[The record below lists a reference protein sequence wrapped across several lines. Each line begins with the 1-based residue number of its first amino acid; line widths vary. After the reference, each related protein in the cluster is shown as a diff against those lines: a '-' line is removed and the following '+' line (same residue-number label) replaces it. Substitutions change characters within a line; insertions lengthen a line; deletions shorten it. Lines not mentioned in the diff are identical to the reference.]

1 MGKGPFRKLIKG
13 ESAKTWELANG
24 NIVNAAQKK
33 EGAATEAESGG
44 SSLPKDDS
52 PKGLEPPSEP
62 SREKPEQG
70 SAAPEAGLSEGTAVY
85 DDMTVCRLLRIH
97 RRVLA
102 AARTKTA
109 RGKDWDCVG
118 LHAGMTRAWIDQEAL
133 KRGIVPDFTNVPLKA
148 IEQGDRVVS
157 CILMGTWA
165 NRQRVTVKIAATDEI
180 RIATVKDA
188 DDFSLYEIFDA
199 IDYGSELC
207 WEQRLNN
214 CKY

>member
-13 ESAKTWELANG
+13 ESAKTWELADG

-33 EGAATEAESGG
+33 EGAAAEEESGD

-62 SREKPEQG
+62 SREKPEQA

-85 DDMTVCRLLRIH
+85 DDVTVCRLLRIH

-148 IEQGDRVVS
+148 IEPGDRVVS